1 MVEILRRSREG
12 GNPLSFVERRWI
24 SASAG
29 TTEQG
34 KNAVMKSGNVNKKPI
49 YRLAFENAA
58 LAEWNRLDGSIKEI
72 LRKLLK
78 KRLVSPHVKGAELH
92 GELTNCYKI
101 KLRKQGYRLIY
112 QVIDQQLIVLIIPVG
127 KRDKNA
133 VYDAAIKR
141 LLSTR

>member
-1 MVEILRRSREG
+1 
-12 GNPLSFVERRWI
+12 
-24 SASAG
+24 
-29 TTEQG
+29 
-34 KNAVMKSGNVNKKPI
+34 MKSGNVNKKPI

-78 KRLVSPHVKGAELH
+78 KRLVSPHAKGAALH
-92 GELTNCYKI
+92 GELSQCYKI

-112 QVIDQQLIVLIIPVG
+112 QVIDQQLIVLVISVG

>member
-1 MVEILRRSREG
+1 MDEILCRSREG
-12 GNPLSFVERRWI
+12 GKPVSFVERRWI
-24 SASAG
+24 PASAG
-29 TTEQG
+29 TAEQG
-34 KNAVMKSGNVNKKPI
+34 KNAVMKSGNVIKKPI
-49 YRLAFENAA
+49 YRLTFENAA

-78 KRLVSPHVKGAELH
+78 KRLVSPHAKGAAIHSELSQ
-92 GELTNCYKI
+92 CYKI
-101 KLRKQGYRLIY
+101 KLCEQGYQLIY
-112 QVIDQQLIVLIIPVG
+112 QVIDQQLIVLVISVG

>member
-1 MVEILRRSREG
+1 M
-12 GNPLSFVERRWI
+12 SFVERRWI
-24 SASAG
+24 PASAG

-112 QVIDQQLIVLIIPVG
+112 QVIDQQLIVLVISVG

-133 VYDAAIKR
+133 VYDAALKR

>member
-1 MVEILRRSREG
+1 MRQKAASPRLTLTTSKSRAA
-12 GNPLSFVERRWI
+12 PP
-24 SASAG
+24 
-29 TTEQG
+29 
-34 KNAVMKSGNVNKKPI
+34 KKPI

-112 QVIDQQLIVLIIPVG
+112 QVIDQQLIVLVISVG

-141 LLSTR
+141 LISTR